1 MMEERFL
8 NVLGDQEVLFD
19 AYAASSAYVL
29 HKAFEGIEQLQAFRG
44 RKELAPLLVE
54 HIDAM
59 ADEPADPIVFGA
71 HLYALS
77 LTGAEEPIGRGIRRV
92 LGLESLRR
100 DPLVGPL
107 AAYEGAKLL
116 RLEGPELRELNF
128 RPQQMEA
135 ILHRLESKEVH

>member
-8 NVLGDQEVLFD
+8 NVLGDPEVLVD

-29 HKAFEGIEQLQAFRG
+29 HKAFDGIEPLQAFRG
-44 RKELAPLLVE
+44 RKELAPMIVE

-59 ADEPADPIVFGA
+59 ADEATDPVVFGA

-77 LTGAEEPIGRGIRRV
+77 LTGDQEPIGRGIRRV
-92 LGLESLRR
+92 LSVESLRR

-107 AAYEGAKLL
+107 AAFEGAKLL
-116 RLEGPELRELNF
+116 HLEGPEVRELNF
-128 RPQQMEA
+128 RPQQMET
-135 ILHRLESKEVH
+135 ILHRLESEEVH

>member
-8 NVLGDQEVLFD
+8 NVLGDPEILFD

-59 ADEPADPIVFGA
+59 ADEPVDPVVFGA
-71 HLYALS
+71 HLYALVM
-77 LTGAEEPIGRGIRRV
+77 TGAEETIGRGLRRV
-92 LGLESLRR
+92 LGVESLRR

-116 RLEGPELRELNF
+116 HLDAAEMRDLSF
-128 RPQQMEA
+128 RPQQMEG